1 MAEEGLGRVFNVA
14 LIASGAGLS
23 LKNGQ
28 GVTFAVSGAD
38 SGVVLTSSAT
48 FAGTYAT
55 PGNII
60 TRKQTNTSTN
70 GTAAWVEATQAASNT
85 VVCAAGSTTFY
96 VDANDL
102 PAGNAYVK
110 ATAGSTGLI
119 TAFFHDLL
127 VQRDPA
133 NMVALGV

>member
-1 MAEEGLGRVFNVA
+1 MAIEGLGRVFNVV
-14 LIASGAGLS
+14 LIAASQAVS
-23 LKNGQ
+23 LKDAQ

-38 SGVVLTSSAT
+38 SGVTITSSAT
-48 FAGTYAT
+48 FGGTYAS

-70 GTAAWVEATQAASNT
+70 GTAKWVEGTQSASNV

-102 PAGNAYVK
+102 PAGNTYVK
-110 ATAGSTGLI
+110 ATPGSTGLI
-119 TAFFHDLL
+119 TAIVHDLQ

-133 NMVALGV
+133 NLAALSA